1 LVIKV
6 DGMKFF
12 LFTIYFTL
20 NVLITLAQ
28 VVQVDTVQLSS
39 TQKKQY
45 EVPYSAVLYYI
56 DSIGTQTF
64 ESIQQTPSL
73 LVPTTKSSIKIP
85 NHISNL
91 WVKFTI
97 KNTTKDSIGIL
108 LKENTEGRT
117 SYYLLDSLQQLI
129 SKDISGDLA
138 TWDEKNG
145 FKTTQ
150 EAYFTVAPQ
159 TTYTF
164 LIHHYTTWRVKR
176 NVVIK
181 FPILLKNATI
191 HFENN
196 YYVRTSTKIGF
207 LKDYFSGMIVGIV
220 FVMALY
226 NLFLFFTVKERSY
239 LYFVLFL
246 LPTGMFF
253 IYSQDFSNTIFFP
266 NYPLFE
272 EALRIHYIFLIF
284 VFFIWFTQALLNTK
298 KLFPRWHKW
307 LKTLWIAETVMHFLN
322 VLNYFFGYAEMSNT
336 LFNISD
342 VLLITI
348 VISCISI
355 AIYALFKKYQ
365 PAKYY
370 ILACFMSLFCTI
382 AYIVL
387 HQTRG
392 EVGIV
397 QYLVQIGVVLMIILL
412 SLSLSD
418 KINLLKK
425 EITQKELEKEA
436 QRRQLFEQQ
445 AVVLEQQVAL
455 RTTELREANEELNQT
470 NEELGV
476 TLEKM
481 KIQADEIAKQ
491 HEDIKASI
499 NYALRIQTA
508 ILPTT
513 AEMQHLLGNYFVFF
527 RPRDIVSGDFYYL
540 TAIENINEQIDNQ
553 IIVRKNFLAVVDCT
567 GHGVPGAFMSLIGN
581 DILNETI
588 KNKNITQSH
597 QILHQLNKGVQAA
610 LRQSDNNNQ
619 DGMEVA
625 LCVVAYNEQ
634 QQATYIEYAGA
645 RQNLYYVQ
653 EGNLYEIKGDKMPIG
668 GSHYQ
673 PDRIFTPHNLLIT
686 KPLSLYLCSDGYQD
700 QFGGEAGRKFM
711 ANRLKNLFTNI
722 AELDCEKQAQLVAQN
737 FEDWKGEQK
746 QVDDVLVIGVKISRN
761 IL

>member
-1 LVIKV
+1 
-6 DGMKFF
+6 MKFIF
-12 LFTIYFTL
+12 FILSFALSAFIS
-20 NVLITLAQ
+20 LAQ

-39 TQKKQY
+39 SQEKHY
-45 EVPYSAVLYYI
+45 EVPNSAVLYYI
-56 DSIGTQTF
+56 DSVGTQTF
-64 ESIQQTPSL
+64 ESIQTQNVL
-73 LVPTTKSSIKIP
+73 LVPTTKNTISIP
-85 NHISNL
+85 NHISNV

-97 KNTTKDSIGIL
+97 KNTTKDTVGVL
-108 LKENTEGRT
+108 LRENTEGRT
-117 SYYLLDSLQQLI
+117 SYYVLDSLQQVI
-129 SKDISGDLA
+129 TKDISGDLA
-138 TWDEKNG
+138 TWDEKKG
-145 FKTTQ
+145 FRTTQ
-150 EAYFTVAPQ
+150 EAYFTLAPQ

-196 YYVRTSTKIGF
+196 YYARTSTKIGF

-253 IYSQDFSNTIFFP
+253 MYSQDFSNTIFFP

-272 EALRIHYIFLIF
+272 EALRIHYVFLIF

-298 KLFPRWHKW
+298 KLFPRWHQC
-307 LKTLWIAETVMHFLN
+307 LKILWIAETVMHSLN
-322 VLNYFFGYAEMSNT
+322 VLNYFFGNSETGNI
-336 LFNISD
+336 LFNMSD
-342 VLLITI
+342 ALLLTI
-348 VISCISI
+348 VLACISI
-355 AIYALFKKYQ
+355 AVYALFKKYH

-382 AYIVL
+382 IYIVL
-387 HQTRG
+387 HQAKG

-425 EITQKELEKEA
+425 EITQKELEKET

-476 TLEKM
+476 TMEKM

-513 AEMQHLLGNYFVFF
+513 AEMQQLLGNYFVFF

-540 TAIENINEQIDNQ
+540 ATVENSNEQFDNQ
-553 IIVRKNFLAVVDCT
+553 FIVRKNFLAVVDCT

-588 KNKNITQSH
+588 KNKNITQTH
-597 QILHQLNKGVQAA
+597 LILNQLNKGVQAA

-625 LCVVAYNEQ
+625 LCVIAYNKQ
-634 QQATYIEYAGA
+634 QQATHIEYAGA

-653 EGNLYEIKGDKMPIG
+653 EGNLHEIKGDKMPIG

-673 PDRIFTPHNLLIT
+673 PDRNFTAHQLLIT
-686 KPLSLYLCSDGYQD
+686 KPLVIYLCSDGYQD

-711 ANRLKNLFTNI
+711 ANRLKTLFTDI
-722 AELDCEKQAQLVAQN
+722 ADLDCETQAQLVTQN
-737 FEDWKGEQK
+737 FDDWKGRQK
-746 QVDDVLVIGVKISRN
+746 QVDDVLVVGVKISG
-761 IL
+761 